1 MKIRG
6 EQLKRLAEQAGIT
19 VEQLAES
26 VERTGLTGERAVS
39 AVRNWMAGRDHPRCK
54 ATDIAKLAAAV
65 GVQPKDITRFVSEI
79 SHHRGSPRKAR
90 LVADM
95 IRGKSYQDAE
105 NMLRFSTKRASVN
118 LLKALMAAYA
128 DAEQQQVDPELL
140 IVAESRVNEGPT
152 IKRFQPKDRGR
163 AHQIL
168 KRTSHVTIGLEE
180 KA

>member
-6 EQLKRLAEQAGIT
+6 DRLK
-19 VEQLAES
+19 QLADEQGVTIDQLAGAVS
-26 VERTGLTGERAVS
+26 RTGLEGERALT
-39 AVRNWMAGRDHPRCK
+39 AVNNWMKGRDHPRCK
-54 ATDIAKLAAAV
+54 ASDIAKLAAAV
-65 GVQPKDITRFVSEI
+65 GAQPKDIARFVSEVA
-79 SHHRGSPRKAR
+79 HHRGSPRKAR

-95 IRGKSYQDAE
+95 IRGKSFEEAADL
-105 NMLRFSTKRASVN
+105 LRFSTKRAAVN
-118 LLKALMAAYA
+118 VRKALMAAFA
-128 DAEQQQVDPELL
+128 DAERAEVDATQLV
-140 IVAESRVNEGPT
+140 VAESRVDSGPT